1 MMVGLPTSYIGKPGF
16 QAQLHFV
23 FFIFFFLKDLFIYLK
38 ISIMEREEKTER
50 QILHSLFAPQM
61 VTAARAGPNWS
72 QETGSPRGWKGPWHL
87 SRSWLP
93 FQASY
98 QGKWDS
104 QGLEPALVWDGGVTG
119 QLDCLHWLLEL
130 YFWNSFLLM
139 HVLAGSMMT

>member
-61 VTAARAGPNWS
+61 VTAARAGPN
-72 QETGSPRGWKGPWHL
+72 
-87 SRSWLP
+87 
-93 FQASY
+93 
-98 QGKWDS
+98 
-104 QGLEPALVWDGGVTG
+104 
-119 QLDCLHWLLEL
+119 
-130 YFWNSFLLM
+130 
-139 HVLAGSMMT
+139 